1 MFLEIF
7 TWRHERIS
15 VSNYLLEQK
24 CKHGAKWMQLKDAIS
39 QFLFHCRHEKK
50 LSEHTLRAYSI
61 DLEQFKIFVQGDR
74 TICSCDREIIRGY
87 LQYLFEDRGLKET
100 SVKRRIACLKVMFG
114 WLEDEMAIDQSPF
127 YRLPLKIK
135 LPSRLPRALT
145 RKELKSLLKA
155 PLKQL
160 GFRERKSYGTDEFV
174 KSCMTRQGFI
184 HLTTLLSL
192 EVLFATGAR
201 VGELSQI
208 TVSDINLTD
217 GVIKIKGKGNKE
229 RQVFLPDNEIRS
241 LVRTY
246 IQLRSEYTPST
257 QSLLITTRGESVST
271 QVVRLRIRKA
281 GENAKLDR
289 RITPHMLRHSAATHL
304 LMAGLDIRYVQHLLG
319 HQSITTTQIYTHVSD
334 AKLKS
339 AVCRVHPIGKI
350 VG

>member
-1 MFLEIF
+1 M
-7 TWRHERIS
+7 
-15 VSNYLLEQK
+15 
-24 CKHGAKWMQLKDAIS
+24 
-39 QFLFHCRHEKK
+39 
-50 LSEHTLRAYSI
+50 
-61 DLEQFKIFVQGDR
+61 
-74 TICSCDREIIRGY
+74 
-87 LQYLFEDRGLKET
+87 
-100 SVKRRIACLKVMFG
+100 
-114 WLEDEMAIDQSPF
+114 
-127 YRLPLKIK
+127 
-135 LPSRLPRALT
+135 
-145 RKELKSLLKA
+145 
-155 PLKQL
+155 
-160 GFRERKSYGTDEFV
+160 
-174 KSCMTRQGFI
+174 
-184 HLTTLLSL
+184 
-192 EVLFATGAR
+192 
-201 VGELSQI
+201 
-208 TVSDINLTD
+208 SDINLTD

-229 RQVFLPDNEIRS
+229 RQVFLPGNEIRS
-241 LVRTY
+241 LVRIY